1 MTSAGAP
8 VYDGPAVRPV
18 VWGRDVMNAGELV
31 DYLAELSE
39 KLGIEVR
46 WEGLIGDGGICE
58 LRGKRY
64 LFVDRSRDL
73 DIQLDVMAHALCDEA
88 LDEVY
93 ILPEARQILEGARA
107 EKRAREE
114 RQSR

>member
-1 MTSAGAP
+1 
-8 VYDGPAVRPV
+8 V
-18 VWGRDVMNAGELV
+18 NQGEIV

-58 LRGKRY
+58 LRGKRI
-64 LFVDRSRDL
+64 LFVDRSLNL
-73 DIQLDVMAHALCDEA
+73 DTQVNVMTGALCEEP
-88 LDEVY
+88 LDDVY
-93 ILPEARQILEGARA
+93 ILPEVRDLLEQARA
-107 EKRAREE
+107 EKRARDE

>member
-1 MTSAGAP
+1 
-8 VYDGPAVRPV
+8 
-18 VWGRDVMNAGELV
+18 MNQGEIV
-31 DYLAELSE
+31 DYLAELAE

-58 LRGKRY
+58 LRGKRI
-64 LFVDRSRDL
+64 LFVDRSPGL
-73 DIQLDVMAHALCDEA
+73 DTQVDVMTTALCEEP

-93 ILPEARQILEGARA
+93 ILPEVRELLEAARA
-107 EKRAREE
+107 EKRARDE

>member
-1 MTSAGAP
+1 
-8 VYDGPAVRPV
+8 
-18 VWGRDVMNAGELV
+18 MNQGEIV

-58 LRGKRY
+58 LRGKRI
-64 LFVDRSRDL
+64 LFVDRSL
-73 DIQLDVMAHALCDEA
+73 NLNTQVNVMAGALCEEP
-88 LDEVY
+88 LDDVY
-93 ILPEARQILEGARA
+93 ILPEVRDLLEQARA
-107 EKRAREE
+107 EKRARDE

>member
-1 MTSAGAP
+1 
-8 VYDGPAVRPV
+8 
-18 VWGRDVMNAGELV
+18 MNQGEIV

-58 LRGKRY
+58 LRGKRI
-64 LFVDRSRDL
+64 LFVDRSLNL
-73 DIQLDVMAHALCDEA
+73 DTQVNVMTGALCEEP
-88 LDEVY
+88 LDDVY
-93 ILPEARQILEGARA
+93 ILPEVRDLLEQARA
-107 EKRAREE
+107 EKRARDE

>member
-1 MTSAGAP
+1 
-8 VYDGPAVRPV
+8 
-18 VWGRDVMNAGELV
+18 MNHGEIV

-58 LRGKRY
+58 LRGKRF
-64 LFVDRSRDL
+64 LFVDRSLNLRT
-73 DIQLDVMAHALCDEA
+73 QMDVMAAALCEEP

-93 ILPEARQILEGARA
+93 ILPEVRQVLESARA

>member
-1 MTSAGAP
+1 
-8 VYDGPAVRPV
+8 
-18 VWGRDVMNAGELV
+18 MNSGEIV

-39 KLGIEVR
+39 KLGIAVR

-64 LFVDRSRDL
+64 LFVDRSCDL
-73 DIQLDVMAHALCDEA
+73 GTQIEVMTAALCEEGF
-88 LDEVY
+88 DEVY
-93 ILPEARQILEGARA
+93 VLPEVRDLLEHARA
-107 EKRAREE
+107 ERRAREE